1 MVAGGA
7 LLFEAKYMK
16 LITLLT
22 LFFGQCISFSTFV
35 SWICSLKTTPAWK
48 ENIVKAGKKLTA
60 IGCNRVMQKRM

>member
-22 LFFGQCISFSTFV
+22 LYFRQCVSFSIFI
-35 SWICSLKTTPAWK
+35 SWMCSLEITFPWK
-48 ENIVKAGKKLTA
+48 ENIVRAGKKLTA
-60 IGCNRVMQKRM
+60 VQ